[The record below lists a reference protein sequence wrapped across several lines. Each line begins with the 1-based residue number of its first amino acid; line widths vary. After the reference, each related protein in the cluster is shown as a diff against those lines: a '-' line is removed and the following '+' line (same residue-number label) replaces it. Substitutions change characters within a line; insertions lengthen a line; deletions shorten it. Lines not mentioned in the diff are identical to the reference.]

1 MLPAAMAAGAG
12 CNAKREAHMCASMT
26 DGVSVSKSETEPAVV
41 KQSLADMNDD
51 DKKALKG
58 WYFFDWANQAYAL
71 TVMTVIAPALMAG
84 LYNKATGTQTGDAF
98 YAMVLTLSMFFVIL
112 TAPALGVIADRM
124 PIKKKLLKWYT
135 VVGIAFT
142 ALMGA
147 APYFGSDGYM
157 ILAVMFTIGTIGFTG
172 GNVIYYS
179 FMPYLSDRENQ
190 DQVSTWGYMYGFM
203 GGSILLIFHLIIL
216 LGGDYG
222 IHTWDTNF
230 TIAVVFVTSALW
242 WWGFGAL
249 MFKWTPEP
257 EISSDLE
264 WDSLRG
270 SLFWGRFRISLG
282 KNNVSRFIGAATI
295 AYGQVY
301 KTAKEIR
308 KFKVLAFFLLA
319 YLLFYDGVNTIAS
332 MASAFGESVLRLDPS
347 MNVMLLLTVNIVA
360 IPMTFVFGKLA
371 NVKGTKFALM
381 LALLIYCGV
390 AVAAAG
396 FAPLEL
402 DPKTDDNGDGVP
414 DDAKV
419 TEEGKSTRY
428 DFVFTWNE
436 DSELYEM
443 GTLYGRGYEGWIAED
458 SEGDAAF
465 RDAFQEHFPETDY
478 SVEDSGESTLGTGLI
493 VCLFILA
500 MVVLLGGGITWLQ
513 ERNMGWMGV
522 FAAFLLVGVGIFGA
536 SFLAG
541 QATEDKGY
549 VKTITEED
557 AIALVAAFDNTSD
570 HRFSIIVVGGHEAI
584 AGSSEVGA
592 THPTMVDQGG
602 PVDWWASTM
611 RSKVWAPLGISVSMQ
626 WIILGLFVGCAMGSA
641 GAQARSMFSQL
652 TPKTRTSEFFGF
664 FGFLGKSAAMIG
676 TALYAIASTTFDS
689 RVALLSVTVVIL
701 AGTYLTSRIDL
712 EEGIRV
718 AEEED
723 ARASGE
729 IPVE

>member
-1 MLPAAMAAGAG
+1 MGEAAVGGASDAGI
-12 CNAKREAHMCASMT
+12 
-26 DGVSVSKSETEPAVV
+26 V
-41 KQSLADMNDD
+41 KQSIADMPEEDL
-51 DKKALKG
+51 KALKG

-71 TVMTVIAPALMAG
+71 TVMTVIAPALMSN

-98 YAMVLTLSMFFVIL
+98 YAAVLTISMFFVIV

-135 VVGIAFT
+135 IVGIAFT

-157 ILAVMFTIGTIGFTG
+157 VLAVMFAIGTIGFTG

-179 FMPYLSDRENQ
+179 FMPYLGKREDQ
-190 DQVSTWGYMYGFM
+190 DKVSTWGYMYGFM
-203 GGSILLIFHLIIL
+203 GGSILLIFHLLIL
-216 LGGDYG
+216 MGPFN
-222 IHTWDTNF
+222 WDTNF
-230 TIAVVFVTSALW
+230 RISVIFVTSALW

-264 WDSLRG
+264 WE
-270 SLFWGRFRISLG
+270 SLG
-282 KNNVSRFIGAATI
+282 KNNLFRVIGAAKI
-295 AYGQVY
+295 AYGQVF

-332 MASAFGESVLRLDPS
+332 MASAFGDSVLRLDQK
-347 MNVMLLLTVNIVA
+347 MNIMLLLTVNIVA

-371 NVKGTKFALM
+371 EKKGTKFALM
-381 LALLIYCGV
+381 LALLIYCAV
-390 AVAAAG
+390 AVTAAG

-402 DPKTDDNGDGVP
+402 DSETDANADGVP
-414 DDAKV
+414 DDAEL
-419 TEEGKSTRY
+419 TEKGDSTRY
-428 DFVFTWNE
+428 DFVFTWNDDPDGNE
-436 DSELYEM
+436 STNDSAYVLS
-443 GTLYGRGYEGWIAED
+443 TLYGISYENWISNT
-458 SEGDAAF
+458 SEGDAVF

-478 SVEDSGESTLGTGLI
+478 SVEDSGESTLGTGLM
-493 VCLFILA
+493 VCLFILV
-500 MVVLLGGGITWLQ
+500 MVVLLGGGLMWLQ

-536 SFLAG
+536 SFLAD
-541 QATEDKGY
+541 QASVDEKD
-549 VKTITEED
+549 VNTITEAD
-557 AIALVAAFDNTSD
+557 AVALVAAFEEADD
-570 HRFSIIVVGGHEAI
+570 HRFSIIIVGGNDTI
-584 AGSSEVGA
+584 AGSSEVGD
-592 THPTMVDQGG
+592 THPTIVEQGG

-611 RSKVWAPLGISVSMQ
+611 RSKVWAPLSISVSMQ

-652 TPKTRTSEFFGF
+652 TPKSRTSEFFGF
-664 FGFLGKSAAMIG
+664 FGFLGKSAAMMG

-701 AGTYLTSRIDL
+701 IGTYLTSKVDI

-723 ARASGE
+723 ARARGE
-729 IPVE
+729 IPGE

>member
-1 MLPAAMAAGAG
+1 MTEG
-12 CNAKREAHMCASMT
+12 ESAS
-26 DGVSVSKSETEPAVV
+26 KIEPMVIPEPTV
-41 KQSLADMNDD
+41 GKQSLADMNDD

-71 TVMTVIAPALMAG
+71 TVMTVIAPALMAS
-84 LYNKATGTQTGDAF
+84 LYNKATGTQTGDTF
-98 YAMVLTLSMFFVIL
+98 YATVLTLSMFFVIV

-135 VVGIAFT
+135 IVGIAFT

-157 ILAVMFTIGTIGFTG
+157 VLAVMFTIGTIGFTG

-179 FMPYLSDRENQ
+179 FMPYLSSRENQ

-216 LGGDYG
+216 LGEF
-222 IHTWDTNF
+222 WDTNF
-230 TIAVVFVTSALW
+230 TIAVVFMTSALW

-264 WDSLRG
+264 WE
-270 SLFWGRFRISLG
+270 SLG
-282 KNNVSRFIGAATI
+282 KNNFLRVVGAAKI

-332 MASAFGESVLRLDPS
+332 MASAFGESVLRLNPS

-402 DPKTDDNGDGVP
+402 EGEE
-414 DDAKV
+414 DA
-419 TEEGKSTRY
+419 ERY
-428 DFVFTWNE
+428 DFQFEWNE
-436 DSELYEM
+436 ETGLYEM
-443 GTLYGRGYEGWIAED
+443 TTLYDRGYEGWISED
-458 SEGDAAF
+458 SEGDAVF
-465 RDAFQEHFPETDY
+465 RDAFQVHFPETDY

-493 VCLFILA
+493 VCLFILV
-500 MVVLLGGGITWLQ
+500 MVVLLGGGLMWLQ

-522 FAAFLLVGVGIFGA
+522 LAAFLLIGVGIFGA

-541 QATEDKGY
+541 QASEDEKD
-549 VKTITEED
+549 VKTITEAD
-557 AIALVAAFDNTSD
+557 AVALVAAFDDTDD
-570 HRFSIIVVGGHEAI
+570 HRFSIIIVGGDEAI
-584 AGSSEVGA
+584 AGESEVGA
-592 THPTMVDQGG
+592 THPSMVDQGG

-611 RSKVWAPLGISVSMQ
+611 RSKVWAPLAISVSMQ

-664 FGFLGKSAAMIG
+664 FGFLGKSAAMLG

-701 AGTYLTSRIDL
+701 MGTYLTSRIDL

-723 ARASGE
+723 ARANGE

>member
-1 MLPAAMAAGAG
+1 LVLARVMSALMDKLPSPYVEGLSDEDR
-12 CNAKREAHMCASMT
+12 NAWR
-26 DGVSVSKSETEPAVV
+26 
-41 KQSLADMNDD
+41 
-51 DKKALKG
+51 G

-71 TVMTVIAPALMAG
+71 TVMTVIAPALMAS
-84 LYNKATGTQTGDAF
+84 LYNQATGTQTGDSF
-98 YAMVLTLSMFFVIL
+98 YATVLTLSMLFVIA

-157 ILAVMFTIGTIGFTG
+157 VLAVMFTIGTIGFTG

-179 FMPYLSDRENQ
+179 FMPYLGSREDQ
-190 DQVSTWGYMYGFM
+190 DKVSTWGYMYGFM
-203 GGSILLIFHLIIL
+203 GGSMLLIFHLIIL
-216 LGGDYG
+216 LGGF
-222 IHTWDTNF
+222 WDTNF
-230 TIAVVFVTSALW
+230 TISVVFVTSALW

-257 EISSDLE
+257 EIASDLE
-264 WDSLRG
+264 WE
-270 SLFWGRFRISLG
+270 SLG
-282 KNNVSRFIGAATI
+282 KNNFSRVVGAAKL
-295 AYGQVY
+295 AYGQVIT
-301 KTAKEIR
+301 TAIEIR

-332 MASAFGESVLRLDPS
+332 MASAFGESVLRLNPS

-371 NVKGTKFALM
+371 EKKGTKFALM
-381 LALLIYCGV
+381 TALLIYCAV

-402 DPKTDDNGDGVP
+402 EGEE
-414 DDAKV
+414 DA
-419 TEEGKSTRY
+419 ERY
-428 DFVFTWNE
+428 DFQFEWNDE
-436 DSELYEM
+436 TGLYEM
-443 GTLYGRGYEGWIAED
+443 TTLYDRGYEGWIAED

-478 SVEDSGESTLGTGLI
+478 SVEAAGESTLGTGLM
-493 VCLFILA
+493 VCLFILV
-500 MVVLLGGGITWLQ
+500 MVVLLGGGLMWLQ
-513 ERNMGWMGV
+513 EREMGIMGV

-536 SFLAG
+536 SFLADEVG
-541 QATEDKGY
+541 EAEEEDA
-549 VKTITEED
+549 KTITETE
-557 AIALVAAFDNTSD
+557 AIALVAAFAEEDS
-570 HRFSIIVVGGHEAI
+570 HRFSIIIIGGPEGSSI
-584 AGSSEVGA
+584 AGSSEVGD
-592 THPTMVDQGG
+592 THPTVVDQGG

-611 RSKVWAPLGISVSMQ
+611 RSLVWAPLGISVSLQ

-676 TALYAIASTTFDS
+676 TALYAIASTAFDS
-689 RVALLSVTVVIL
+689 RVALLSITIVIL
-701 AGTYLTSRIDL
+701 AGTYLTSKVDI

-718 AEEED
+718 AQEED
-723 ARASGE
+723 ARNEAQGMES
-729 IPVE
+729 

>member
-1 MLPAAMAAGAG
+1 MTALAEKLPSPYVEGL
-12 CNAKREAHMCASMT
+12 
-26 DGVSVSKSETEPAVV
+26 SEDE
-41 KQSLADMNDD
+41 KNSW
-51 DKKALKG
+51 KG

-84 LYNKATGTQTGDAF
+84 LYNKATGSQTGDSF
-98 YAMVLTLSMFFVIL
+98 YAAVLTLSMLFVIV

-157 ILAVMFTIGTIGFTG
+157 VLAVMFTIGTIGFTG

-179 FMPYLSDRENQ
+179 FMPYLGKREDQ
-190 DQVSTWGYMYGFM
+190 DKVSTWGYMYGFM
-203 GGSILLIFHLIIL
+203 GGSILLIFHLVIL
-216 LGGDYG
+216 LGEF
-222 IHTWDTNF
+222 WESNF
-230 TIAVVFVTSALW
+230 TFAVVFVTSALW

-257 EISSDLE
+257 DIVSDLE
-264 WDSLRG
+264 WEK
-270 SLFWGRFRISLG
+270 LG
-282 KNNVSRFIGAATI
+282 KNNLLRVVGAAKI
-295 AYGQVY
+295 AYGQVIT
-301 KTAKEIR
+301 TAIEIR

-332 MASAFGESVLRLDPS
+332 MASAFGESVLRLNPS

-371 NVKGTKFALM
+371 EKKGTKFALM

-402 DPKTDDNGDGVP
+402 EGEE
-414 DDAKV
+414 DA
-419 TEEGKSTRY
+419 ERY
-428 DFVFTWNE
+428 DFQFEWNE
-436 DSELYEM
+436 ETNTYEM
-443 GTLYGRGYEGWIAED
+443 ETLYNRGYEGWIAED

-465 RDAFQEHFPETDY
+465 RNAFQEHFPETDY
-478 SVEDSGESTLGTGLI
+478 SVEAAGDSTMTKGLI
-493 VCLFILA
+493 VCLFILV
-500 MVVLLGGGITWLQ
+500 MVVLLGGGLMWIQ
-513 ERNMGWMGV
+513 EREMGWMGV
-522 FAAFLLVGVGIFGA
+522 IAAFLLVGVGIFGA
-536 SFLAG
+536 SFLAE
-541 QATEDKGY
+541 QASEDEVAETKA
-549 VKTITEED
+549 ISESD
-557 AIALVAAFDNTSD
+557 AIALVAAFDEED
-570 HRFSIIVVGGHEAI
+570 EHRFSIIIIGGPEGSAI
-584 AGSSEVGA
+584 AGASEVGN
-592 THPTMVDQGG
+592 THPTVVDQGG

-611 RSKVWAPLGISVSMQ
+611 RSMIWAPLGISVSLQ

-652 TPKTRTSEFFGF
+652 TPKSRTSEFFGF

-689 RVALLSVTVVIL
+689 RVALLSITVVIL
-701 AGTYLTSRIDL
+701 AGTYLTSKVDL

-718 AEEED
+718 AQEED
-723 ARASGE
+723 ARNEAQGMES
-729 IPVE
+729 

>member
-1 MLPAAMAAGAG
+1 MQALMEKLPSPYVEGLSEDE
-12 CNAKREAHMCASMT
+12 K
-26 DGVSVSKSETEPAVV
+26 KSW
-41 KQSLADMNDD
+41 
-51 DKKALKG
+51 KG

-71 TVMTVIAPALMAG
+71 TVMTVIAPALMAS
-84 LYNKATGTQTGDAF
+84 LYNKATGTQTGDSF
-98 YAMVLTLSMFFVIL
+98 YATVLTLSMFFVIL

-147 APYFGSDGYM
+147 APYFGSDGY
-157 ILAVMFTIGTIGFTG
+157 IVLAMMFAIGTIGFTG

-179 FMPYLSDRENQ
+179 FMPYLGKREDQ
-190 DQVSTWGYMYGFM
+190 DKVSTWGYMYGFM

-216 LGGDYG
+216 LGGF
-222 IHTWDTNF
+222 WDTNF
-230 TIAVVFVTSALW
+230 TIAVVFVTSSLW

-257 EISSDLE
+257 EISSDME
-264 WDSLRG
+264 WE
-270 SLFWGRFRISLG
+270 SLG
-282 KNNVSRFIGAATI
+282 KNNLSRVFGAAKI
-295 AYGQVY
+295 AYVQVY

-332 MASAFGESVLRLDPS
+332 MASAFGESVLRLNPS
-347 MNVMLLLTVNIVA
+347 MNVMLLLTVNVVA

-371 NVKGTKFALM
+371 EKKGTKFALM
-381 LALLIYCGV
+381 LALLIYCAV

-402 DPKTDDNGDGVP
+402 EGEE
-414 DDAKV
+414 DA
-419 TEEGKSTRY
+419 ERY
-428 DFVFTWNE
+428 DFQFEWNE
-436 DSELYEM
+436 ETGLYEM
-443 GTLYGRGYEGWIAED
+443 TTLYDRGYEGWIAED
-458 SEGDAAF
+458 SEGDAVF
-465 RDAFQEHFPETDY
+465 RDGFQEHFPETDY
-478 SVEDSGESTLGTGLI
+478 SVEDSGESTLGTGLM
-493 VCLFILA
+493 VCLFILV
-500 MVVLLGGGITWLQ
+500 MVVLLGGGLMWLQ
-513 ERNMGWMGV
+513 EKNMGWMGV

-541 QATEDKGY
+541 QATEDVED
-549 VKTITEED
+549 VKTISEAD
-557 AIALVAAFDNTSD
+557 AIALVAAFDETND
-570 HRFSIIVVGGHEAI
+570 HRFSIIIVGGDEAI
-584 AGSSEVGA
+584 AGTSEVGA
-592 THPTMVDQGG
+592 THPTIVDQGG

-611 RSKVWAPLGISVSMQ
+611 RSMVWAPLGIGVSLQ

-652 TPKTRTSEFFGF
+652 TPKSRTSEFFGF

-689 RVALLSVTVVIL
+689 RVALLSITVVIL
-701 AGTYLTSRIDL
+701 AGTYLTSKVDI

-718 AEEED
+718 AQEED
-723 ARASGE
+723 ARNSAEGME
-729 IPVE
+729 I

>member
-1 MLPAAMAAGAG
+1 
-12 CNAKREAHMCASMT
+12 
-26 DGVSVSKSETEPAVV
+26 
-41 KQSLADMNDD
+41 
-51 DKKALKG
+51 
-58 WYFFDWANQAYAL
+58 
-71 TVMTVIAPALMAG
+71 
-84 LYNKATGTQTGDAF
+84 
-98 YAMVLTLSMFFVIL
+98 TLSMLLVIV

-135 VVGIAFT
+135 VVGIIFT

-147 APYFGSDGYM
+147 APYFGSDGYI
-157 ILAVMFTIGTIGFTG
+157 ILAMMFAIGTIGFTG

-179 FMPYLSDRENQ
+179 FMPYLGEREEQ
-190 DQVSTWGYMYGFM
+190 DKVSTWGYMYGFM

-222 IHTWDTNF
+222 IHTWDSNF

-257 EISSDLE
+257 EIASDLE
-264 WDSLRG
+264 WN
-270 SLFWGRFRISLG
+270 SLG
-282 KNNVSRFIGAATI
+282 KNNFSRVIGASKI

-332 MASAFGESVLRLDPS
+332 MASAFGESVLRLNPS

-371 NVKGTKFALM
+371 EKKGTKFALM
-381 LALLIYCGV
+381 LALLIYCAV

-402 DPKTDDNGDGVP
+402 EGEE
-414 DDAKV
+414 DA
-419 TEEGKSTRY
+419 ERY
-428 DFVFTWNE
+428 DFQFEWNE
-436 DSELYEM
+436 DTGLYEM
-443 GTLYGRGYEGWIAED
+443 TTLYDRGYEGWIAED
-458 SEGDAAF
+458 SEGDAVF
-465 RDAFQEHFPETDY
+465 RDGFQEHFPETDY
-478 SVEDSGESTLGTGLI
+478 SVEDSGESTLGTGLM
-493 VCLFILA
+493 VCLFILV
-500 MVVLLGGGITWLQ
+500 MVVLLGGGLMWLQ
-513 ERNMGWMGV
+513 KKNMGLMGV

-541 QATEDKGY
+541 QATEDVED
-549 VKTITEED
+549 VKTISEAD
-557 AIALVAAFDNTSD
+557 AIALVAAFDETND
-570 HRFSIIVVGGHEAI
+570 HRFSIIIVGGDEAI
-584 AGSSEVGA
+584 AGTSEVGA
-592 THPTMVDQGG
+592 THPTIVDQGG

-611 RSKVWAPLGISVSMQ
+611 RSMVWAPLGLGVSLQ

-652 TPKTRTSEFFGF
+652 TPKSRTS
-664 FGFLGKSAAMIG
+664 
-676 TALYAIASTTFDS
+676 
-689 RVALLSVTVVIL
+689 
-701 AGTYLTSRIDL
+701 
-712 EEGIRV
+712 
-718 AEEED
+718 
-723 ARASGE
+723 
-729 IPVE
+729 